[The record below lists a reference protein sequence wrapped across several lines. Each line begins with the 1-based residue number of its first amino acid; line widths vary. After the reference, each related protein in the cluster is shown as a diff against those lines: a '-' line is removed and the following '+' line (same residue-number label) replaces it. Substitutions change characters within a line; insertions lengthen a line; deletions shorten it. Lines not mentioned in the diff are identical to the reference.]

1 MGVRSNLQSKAKQLA
16 PGFSGLFG
24 NVLVDD
30 SAILGT
36 ETVTE
41 AATAC
46 STTIPVTIIDN
57 DGDEAISLANG
68 SSVGQLKIF
77 ISSTDNT
84 VTLTP
89 ATTSGAYVTIATTDI
104 GACYML
110 MWTADGWAVIMR
122 AGGDAQA
129 DDAVDDLPV
138 LAS

>member
-1 MGVRSNLQSKAKQLA
+1 MSVRSNLQSKAKQLA

-68 SSVGQLKIF
+68 TNVGQLKIF
-77 ISSTDNT
+77 ISSTNNT

-89 ATTSGAYVTIATTDI
+89 ATTAGGYSTIATTNI
-104 GACYML
+104 GETYIL
-110 MWTADGWAVIMR
+110 MWCSDGWAVLSR
-122 AGGDAQA
+122 TSGDTQ
-129 DDAVDDLPV
+129 DSNTVDDIPV
-138 LAS
+138 LA